1 MPFLFFSYRSAEEVK
16 HARKFRDPIQ
26 IAMKYALEGKLATE
40 DELIV
45 SFSLFQQFLWACDDK
60 YLL

>member
-16 HARKFRDPIQ
+16 HARELKDPIL

-40 DELIV
+40 DELKV
-45 SFSLFQQFLWACDDK
+45 SVCMCVCM
-60 YLL
+60 